1 MHPLK
6 WRSQN
11 LQASTIE
18 GCFQS
23 RLRRYEPACG
33 VTAFG
38 TASVALRNVRVRHG
52 ETMNLEWLI
61 ATGAYTGGAAAPKSR
76 VQPDF
81 TPGHI
86 DQENGEVEPALPSR
100 SIDAV
105 LRTLRTYS
113 YDASAQQESLRE
125 LHRQK
130 ILSRATPAIVQ
141 SRCQFEDHE
150 KIRIYPVV

>member
-1 MHPLK
+1 MK

-38 TASVALRNVRVRHG
+38 TASVGLRNVRVRHG

-81 TPGHI
+81 TLGHI
-86 DQENGEVEPALPSR
+86 DQENGEVVNAEVHPGNVPPTAVTVGADLDDVTV
-100 SIDAV
+100 SILLAPV
-105 LRTLRTYS
+105 PPEAGGASSSSTC
-113 YDASAQQESLRE
+113 ASAVPQAQEAPRV
-125 LHRQK
+125 
-130 ILSRATPAIVQ
+130 RAV
-141 SRCQFEDHE
+141 
-150 KIRIYPVV
+150 RIAS